1 MTDSIWRAESVL
13 GPLNV
18 AWTSGNGR
26 AILRLQEDRNLVLYK
41 DNKAVFHAPNAVG
54 RGNSAKM
61 QSDGN
66 FVLYDQHNAPVWASN
81 TAGSP
86 GAYLA
91 IQDDGNMAVYRKD
104 HHPLWSTNTG

>member
-1 MTDSIWRAESVL
+1 MGD
-13 GPLNV
+13 
-18 AWTSGNGR
+18 
-26 AILRLQEDRNLVLYK
+26 RLQDGEKLEVGQKLTSSNGAYEVVLQDDGNLVLYAGQT
-41 DNKAVFHAPNAVG
+41 AVWSTETNGQNVVRAEVQ
-54 RGNSAKM
+54 K
-61 QSDGN
+61 DGN

-91 IQDDGNMAVYRKD
+91 IQDDGNMVVYRKD